1 MLLTR
6 AHISARGGL
15 HSRASRTNN
24 QATRAQGYA
33 RLGLP
38 HCLAA
43 RPTGACTRSLHTLA
57 SSPRAPPPRL
67 CVPAR
72 GNGRPRC
79 AALVLELGNLGLML
93 GRRRRLLLADPVR
106 NPASAHRGGGASKAR
121 QRALGSAP
129 WARLLVARRRALLAA
144 SALLLVLGVPDRAL
158 FLPHPRRC
166 VSNTPG
172 LHTRSRRCAAL
183 AMFVFGFFLMAA
195 NCCGGRQLES

>member
-24 QATRAQGYA
+24 QATRTQGYA

-79 AALVLELGNLGLML
+79 AALVLELGHLGLVL
-93 GRRRRLLLADPVR
+93 GRRRRLLLPDSVLSR
-106 NPASAHRGGGASKAR
+106 SSAAGEGGGASSAK
-121 QRALGSAP
+121 QRAPGSAP
-129 WARLLVARRRALLAA
+129 WARVLVVLRRALAP
-144 SALLLVLGVPDRAL
+144 SALLLLLGVPDRAL
-158 FLPHPRRC
+158 FLPHARLPLTSSR
-166 VSNTPG
+166 NTTPQV
-172 LHTRSRRCAAL
+172 LNRKCSL
-183 AMFVFGFFLMAA
+183 P
-195 NCCGGRQLES
+195 